1 MSKFV
6 ILTGVSGAG
15 KSTIS
20 HAFEERN
27 FQIVENIPYE
37 VFPSFLKTIDQNPLK
52 FERVECVVRLDDA
65 EKIIP
70 LARQDPNLETQV
82 IVLDCSVPELRSR
95 YRLSRHI
102 HPLEAS
108 GLTLEQAIAHD
119 KATMAS
125 VRPLADL
132 YIDTTG
138 LQSTDLRK
146 TVFCSLDS
154 GKDTKMAVIF
164 ASFGYKYGIPQ
175 DAEIVLDTRIVPNP
189 FWVKGLSNLTGLDKP
204 VIDFLNAQPECPI
217 LFQHMC
223 DYLDYYLPRLEK
235 EGRSFVFV
243 DIGCSGGQHRS
254 VYFAERLYQRY
265 KTQYLCT
272 ISHRELPRYVKT
284 KK

>member
-37 VFPSFLKTIDQNPLK
+37 VFPSFLRTIDQNPLK
-52 FERVECVVRLDDA
+52 FEKVECVVRLDDA
-65 EKIIP
+65 AKIIP
-70 LARQDPNLETQV
+70 LVRADKLLETQV

-102 HPLEAS
+102 HPLEAA
-108 GLTLEQAIAHD
+108 GMTLEQAITHD
-119 KATMAS
+119 KKTMGQ

-138 LQSTDLRK
+138 LQSNDLRK
-146 TVFCSLDS
+146 TVFTSLDAEK
-154 GKDTKMAVIF
+154 GTKMAVVF

-189 FWVKGLSNLTGLDKP
+189 FWVKGLKELTGLDRP
-204 VIDFLNAQPECPI
+204 VIDFLDAQPECPI
-217 LFQHMC
+217 LFQKMC

-254 VYFAERLYQRY
+254 VYFAEKLYQRY
-265 KTQYLCT
+265 KKQYLCS
-272 ISHRELPRYVKT
+272 INHRELPRYT

>member
-20 HAFEERN
+20 HAFEERD

-37 VFPSFLKTIDQNPLK
+37 VFPSFLKAIDQNPLK

-70 LARQDPNLETQV
+70 LVRQDKNLESQV

-119 KATMAS
+119 KKVMET

-138 LQSTDLRK
+138 LQSSDLRK
-146 TVFCSLDS
+146 TVFSALDS
-154 GKDTKMAVIF
+154 ESGTRMAVIF

-189 FWVKGLSNLTGLDKP
+189 FWVKGLKTLTGLDQP
-204 VIDFLNAQPECPI
+204 VIDFLDAQPECPE
-217 LFQHMC
+217 LFQKMC
-223 DYLDYYLPRLEK
+223 DYLDFYLPRLQK

-254 VYFAERLYQRY
+254 VYFAEKLYQRY
-265 KTQYLCT
+265 KKTYLCS
-272 ISHRELPRYVKT
+272 INHRELPRYTSK
-284 KK
+284 

>member
-20 HAFEERN
+20 HAFEERD

-37 VFPSFLKTIDQNPLK
+37 VFPSFLKVIDQNPLK

-70 LARQDPNLETQV
+70 LVRQDKNLESQV

-119 KATMAS
+119 KKVMET

-138 LQSTDLRK
+138 LQSSDLRK
-146 TVFCSLDS
+146 TVFSALDS
-154 GKDTKMAVIF
+154 ESGTRMAVIF

-189 FWVKGLSNLTGLDKP
+189 FWVKGLKTLTGLDQP
-204 VIDFLNAQPECPI
+204 VIDFLDAQPECPE
-217 LFQHMC
+217 LFQKMC
-223 DYLDYYLPRLEK
+223 DYLDFYLPRLQK

-254 VYFAERLYQRY
+254 VYFAEKLYQRY
-265 KTQYLCT
+265 KKTYLCS
-272 ISHRELPRYVKT
+272 INHRELPRYTSK
-284 KK
+284 

>member
-20 HAFEERN
+20 HAFEERD
-27 FQIVENIPYE
+27 FQIVENLPYE
-37 VFPSFLKTIDQNPLK
+37 VFPSFLKVIDQNPLK

-70 LARQDPNLETQV
+70 LVRQDKNLESQV

-119 KATMAS
+119 KKVMET

-138 LQSTDLRK
+138 LQSSDLRK
-146 TVFCSLDS
+146 TVFSALDS
-154 GKDTKMAVIF
+154 ESGTRMAVIF

-189 FWVKGLSNLTGLDKP
+189 FWVKGLKTLTGLDQP
-204 VIDFLNAQPECPI
+204 VIDFLDAQPECPE
-217 LFQHMC
+217 LFQKMC
-223 DYLDYYLPRLEK
+223 DYLDFYLPRLQK

-254 VYFAERLYQRY
+254 VYFAEKLYQRY
-265 KTQYLCT
+265 KKTYLCS
-272 ISHRELPRYVKT
+272 INHRELPRYTSK
-284 KK
+284 